1 MKSINY
7 YQIKEFLKKNLNFE
21 QVSFII
27 SLKNLILRIIR
38 LKRFFSIYKLAENDN
53 YPEIPYPNYEK
64 SFFKK
69 LFFRNPDQRYHL
81 WNKVAS
87 NFKPFKSFYI
97 NSDTLRRENAPIPK
111 DFKYSR
117 ELYEFY
123 EKGITEINDFFDEKT
138 YSLIVD
144 LFEQNI
150 DPSVLKNQS
159 NSLSHEY
166 LIREKKINELLHSK
180 IIDIE
185 KILFG
190 KQLKCQKYRL
200 QAVQTIENESVFR
213 DSVHFHPDRFIPSF
227 KLLYFPFKVDIDPFE
242 YYEGSHVINEQ
253 FKNNVLVFM
262 RDGHVKEQD
271 QKFNLNNYTKRTCF
285 LNKEN
290 TLIVASV
297 HGLHRRMPSNKEGVR
312 KFITINWY
320 NVFTRYDLLMRYLKR

>member
-7 YQIKEFLKKNLNFE
+7 YQTKEFLKNNLSYK

-27 SLKNLILRIIR
+27 SLKNLISWIIK
-38 LKRFFSIYKLAENDN
+38 LKRFFSIYKLGENDN
-53 YPEIPYPNYEK
+53 YPEIPYPNCEK

-69 LFFRNPDQRYHL
+69 LFFRNPDQRYHF
-81 WNKVAS
+81 WNKVALNYKS
-87 NFKPFKSFYI
+87 FKSFYI

-111 DFKYSR
+111 DFKYSK

-123 EKGITEINDFFDEKT
+123 EKGISEINDFLDEKT
-138 YSLIVD
+138 YRLIVG

-150 DPSVLKNQS
+150 DPSILKNQS

-200 QAVQTIENESVFR
+200 QALQTIQNESVFR
-213 DSVHFHPDRFIPSF
+213 ESVHFHLDRFIPAF

-253 FKNNVLVFM
+253 FKKNALVFM
-262 RDGHVKEQD
+262 RDGHIKEQD
-271 QKFNLNNYTKRTCF
+271 QRFNHKNYNKRTCF
-285 LNKEN
+285 LDREN
-290 TLIVASV
+290 TLIIAAT

-312 KFITINWY
+312 KFITISWY
-320 NVFTRYDLLMRYLKR
+320 YVFTRYDLLLSYLKK